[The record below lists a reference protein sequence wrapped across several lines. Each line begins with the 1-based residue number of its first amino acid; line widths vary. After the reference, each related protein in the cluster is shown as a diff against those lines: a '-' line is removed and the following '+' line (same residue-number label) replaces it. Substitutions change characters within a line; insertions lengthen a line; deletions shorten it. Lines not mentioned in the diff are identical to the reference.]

1 MMGPVNRTAVDSQRG
16 RTFTYRWHLGSRVG
30 EKIAPFTLINFQIY
44 AHALIIHVDHDPNTI
59 HTFDGRVELSSYIFI
74 LHINSIKIFE

>member
-44 AHALIIHVDHDPNTI
+44 AHA
-59 HTFDGRVELSSYIFI
+59 FDYTR
-74 LHINSIKIFE
+74 